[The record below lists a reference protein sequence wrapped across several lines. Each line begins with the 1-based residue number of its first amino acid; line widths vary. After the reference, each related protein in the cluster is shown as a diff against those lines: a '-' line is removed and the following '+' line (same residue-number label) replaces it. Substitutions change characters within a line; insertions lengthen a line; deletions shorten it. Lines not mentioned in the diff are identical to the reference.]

1 MDTTDSE
8 LMRDEFPGLRIDDDQ
23 DPFRNSFQWGSPT
36 AQHIFRCSLIACG
49 ATSLDEL
56 KDRLSV
62 LQASVVKALGDTEA
76 STIEPFLY
84 GFTISPQGDPGLM
97 VAILTDSID
106 QTRYPVF
113 ELHAS
118 LAVWLMLEAHKALSV
133 AEVDEVSRF
142 VLQAS
147 ICLAYCFGEGGRSVV
162 RAEEAAART
171 ERAQKAGS
179 SPRVG
184 VEERNERMR
193 EEFRN
198 GGWKRRSLAIESL
211 AKKYSLSFDHV
222 DKIMKG
228 TPFTRKSSK

>member
-8 LMRDEFPGLRIDDDQ
+8 LRRDEFPGLRIDDDQ

-113 ELHAS
+113 
-118 LAVWLMLEAHKALSV
+118 
-133 AEVDEVSRF
+133 
-142 VLQAS
+142 
-147 ICLAYCFGEGGRSVV
+147 
-162 RAEEAAART
+162 
-171 ERAQKAGS
+171 
-179 SPRVG
+179 
-184 VEERNERMR
+184 
-193 EEFRN
+193 
-198 GGWKRRSLAIESL
+198 
-211 AKKYSLSFDHV
+211 
-222 DKIMKG
+222 
-228 TPFTRKSSK
+228 